1 MLSQSGLK
9 YISISPESGSLETK
23 KEIGKRFDNDHAFE
37 LIKWCKK
44 NTVTVQACFVLGMPG
59 EKRRDRKATAKLI
72 RKLTIKG
79 VDEIALF
86 IITPIP
92 GSQVFSKTKEVHLTD
107 VSFSPTWRIDYK
119 KLSRIRIFWYLQ
131 FLLLKLICHPIPFI
145 LTVLRFFTNKFELK
159 MELAPYRSQ
168 LWKKWSLNETDIFR
182 DWVAQFE
189 KLKNEWKKQLS
200 ACTSLVAVSVSVNQF
215 LIHFKDFTSKWPDF
229 PDLNA
234 DVKFSVEP
242 DPMTLLE
249 EMQRFN
255 AMGIVTF
262 TDLLYDKSSSTDML
276 KKESVRLHRL
286 NKMF

>member
-1 MLSQSGLK
+1 MTELEAKVFLSHQDADNLK
-9 YISISPESGSLETK
+9 DAYDLVLFDQKQFFLTK
-23 KEIGKRFDNDHAFE
+23 PIVPKVFFARIEKMQKVILAAE
-37 LIKWCKK
+37 
-44 NTVTVQACFVLGMPG
+44 VLGFS
-59 EKRRDRKATAKLI
+59 EQT
-72 RKLTIKG
+72 
-79 VDEIALF
+79 F
-86 IITPIP
+86 IID
-92 GSQVFSKTKEVHLTD
+92 S
-107 VSFSPTWRIDYK
+107 
-119 KLSRIRIFWYLQ
+119 
-131 FLLLKLICHPIPFI
+131 
-145 LTVLRFFTNKFELK
+145 
-159 MELAPYRSQ
+159 A
-168 LWKKWSLNETDIFR
+168 WSLNETDVFR

-234 DVKFSVEP
+234 DVKFSIEP

-262 TDLLYDKSSSTDML
+262 TDLLHDKSSSTDML